1 MRAADFSART
11 PKAHIEPYVWRGEAA
26 MPCRQPRDFSR
37 YLTTI
42 HNNIYIYILEDDKV
56 GDHQIILTST
66 GRSPFL
72 QCEAP

>member
-42 HNNIYIYILEDDKV
+42 H
-56 GDHQIILTST
+56 T
-66 GRSPFL
+66 GQNLFRL
-72 QCEAP
+72 K